1 MPSNTMPRDGDK
13 FSEYDSGSL
22 SREKRSYS
30 SAESISTEEV
40 IGHNK

>member
-1 MPSNTMPRDGDK
+1 MPRDGDK

-22 SREKRSYS
+22 SREKRYS